1 MPTKRNVY
9 YCCVI
14 KFNCHEKTDHHDFSA
29 ICQKLNEMKKMV
41 TPPTFVWLHFPFL
54 QKEKFNLT
62 FCTLSGN
69 KPYLVMD
76 DIHDRK
82 ISFKYR

>member
-29 ICQKLNEMKKMV
+29 ICQKLNEMKK
-41 TPPTFVWLHFPFL
+41 WLHHPHLFGYYNIQFPL
-54 QKEKFNLT
+54 CQKRGLT
-62 FCTLSGN
+62 SRFVL
-69 KPYLVMD
+69 
-76 DIHDRK
+76 
-82 ISFKYR
+82 YREINFTWLWMTYMIGK

>member
-1 MPTKRNVY
+1 MAQ
-9 YCCVI
+9 VI
-14 KFNCHEKTDHHDFSA
+14 LAQVILAQVILAQVILAQSIWAQVFDILDASTS
-29 ICQKLNEMKKMV
+29 
-41 TPPTFVWLHFPFL
+41 HFPFL

-62 FCTLSGN
+62 FCTISGN

-82 ISFKYR
+82 ISFKYQ